1 MITNDL
7 CADYYGSTITDL
19 LVCAGDY
26 MDGDGNDFDDKD
38 ACQVRKDVKR
48 MSKIGS

>member
-1 MITNDL
+1 MNSAASTIDLTITNN
-7 CADYYGSTITDL
+7 

-38 ACQVRKDVKR
+38 ACQVRKNRPVA
-48 MSKIGS
+48 G

>member
-1 MITNDL
+1 MDVDVITNEL
-7 CADYYGSTITDL
+7 CREYYGLTITDN

-38 ACQVRKDVKR
+38 ACQVRKKL
-48 MSKIGS
+48 

>member
-1 MITNDL
+1 MDVDVITNEL
-7 CADYYGSTITDL
+7 CREYYGFGITNN

-38 ACQVRKDVKR
+38 ACQVRKNRHVA
-48 MSKIGS
+48 G